1 MRSPEA
7 PATSRITQRRI
18 VARAADR
25 ATGGLVFSI
34 GGATGF
40 LAETSPTFAA
50 APLPTE
56 RFNQALV
63 GEDLVNYACQDGN
76 KLPGSAG

>member
-1 MRSPEA
+1 VPPTALPADWSSRSG
-7 PATSRITQRRI
+7 R
-18 VARAADR
+18 
-25 ATGGLVFSI
+25 
-34 GGATGF
+34 ATGF

-63 GEDLVNYACQDGN
+63 GEDLVNYACQHGN